1 MPTVVVS
8 PFVCFEILH
17 DSKDK
22 LMEKSPNVFLIHEIQ
37 KLSQYVCGWNEK

>member
-22 LMEKSPNVFLIHEIQ
+22 LMEKSPNVFFN
-37 KLSQYVCGWNEK
+37 S